1 MTIVADLSNESRP
14 WHFHDDHRPNAIAV
28 SRTTIVKGDAAVAN
42 SNKLRN
48 SETFWG
54 HCVAQFECRLSPSKP
69 TEKRTNDFLS
79 RGVTNGIFCTST
91 RTRCLYLSIRYND
104 SGWSVAAFWG
114 SLGHGR
120 NSETVI
126 HRKYLVIWLC
136 IPKTCDFS
144 LKKVNA
150 MLNKKRGKKWKRSEF
165 RNMVSSTFRNVRD
178 NRKKSAVFEIIAAFN
193 ASENSR
199 LRNNST
205 MAARGSCVLMES
217 SASRLAVFRVFHD

>member
-1 MTIVADLSNESRP
+1 M
-14 WHFHDDHRPNAIAV
+14 

-48 SETFWG
+48 SETFRRYCLG
-54 HCVAQFECRLSPSKP
+54 QFECTLSPSKP
-69 TEKRTNDFLS
+69 TKKRTNDFLS
-79 RGVTNGIFCTST
+79 R
-91 RTRCLYLSIRYND
+91 CLYFSIRYND

-120 NSETVI
+120 NSEAVI
-126 HRKYLVIWLC
+126 HRKYLVIWLWH
-136 IPKTCDFS
+136 PNTCDFS
-144 LKKVNA
+144 LQKVNA
-150 MLNKKRGKKWKRSEF
+150 MLNKKRRKKRKRCENE
-165 RNMVSSTFRNVRD
+165 RNFETSSTFRNVRN

-193 ASENSR
+193 TSENSR

-217 SASRLAVFRVFHD
+217 PASRLAVFRVFHD